1 MRKLIIGLIGVLVCL
16 PLAAA
21 STVTAKVTFV
31 TKRGQ
36 RPNPVETVVW
46 LEPIAGTKAQKAPP
60 AKTTVSTKSKMLM
73 PKVVAVPV
81 GSTIEFPNQDP
92 ISHNLFSL
100 SPGNSFDLGLYRQG
114 TGKTHRFDSPGIVNI
129 YCNVHPNMSA
139 VVHVLDTPYY
149 ATADKTGTATF
160 SNVAP
165 GKYRLVAWNEI
176 VGTAQSDIEVTSGG
190 VNGSTN
196 VTIDGRNFR
205 VSRTHTNKYGQP
217 YADEHSDEY

>member
-1 MRKLIIGLIGVLVCL
+1 MRKLIISVIGLLYCL
-16 PLAAA
+16 PIVAA

-36 RPNPVETVVW
+36 RPNLAETLVW
-46 LEPIAGTKAQKAPP
+46 LDPAATTKVPRPSATKLTIATR
-60 AKTTVSTKSKMLM
+60 SKVFA

-81 GSTIEFPNQDP
+81 GSVIDFPNQDP

-114 TGKTHRFDSPGIVNI
+114 AGKSQRFDNPGIVNI

-149 ATADKTGTATF
+149 ATADQKGSVTIP
-160 SNVAP
+160 NVAP
-165 GKYRLVAWNEI
+165 GRYRLVAWNEI
-176 VGTAQSDIEVTSGG
+176 VGTAQTDIEVTAGG
-190 VNGSTN
+190 AVHGSTN
-196 VTIDGRNFR
+196 ITIDGRNFR
-205 VSRTHTNKYGQP
+205 ASRAHTNKFGQP
-217 YADEHSDEY
+217 YDHSEDY